1 MIVDGVSIILPWF
14 INVGLMATVYG
25 VIGLDNKQKYFVLLV
40 LGLLRIS
47 VTGLG
52 SNMSIFGQAWSSL
65 SRISLYLNIKY
76 NKTTNNMSP

>member
-1 MIVDGVSIILPWF
+1 MKQIRKLMIVDGISIILPWF

-25 VIGLDNKQKYFVLLV
+25 VIGLDSKEKYFVLLV

-47 VTGLG
+47 ITGLG

-65 SRISLYLNIKY
+65 SRISLYLNIK
-76 NKTTNNMSP
+76 